1 MNKKTIKKKLTVVWG
16 ERAKLW
22 AEWAKLR
29 AEGAKLWAEG
39 AKLRAEGD
47 KLWADTVLS
56 TVGNTTID
64 WAEVGTDNNNSSYRC
79 TLGNGMVFEP

>member
-1 MNKKTIKKKLTVVWG
+1 MNKKTIKEKLTAAWG
-16 ERAKLW
+16 KR
-22 AEWAKLR
+22 AKLR
-29 AEGAKLWAEG
+29 AEGDKLRAEG

-56 TVGNTTID
+56 TVGNTTIE
-64 WAEVGTDNNNSSYRC
+64 WTEVGTDNNNRSYRC

>member
-29 AEGAKLWAEG
+29 AEGAKLWA
-39 AKLRAEGD
+39 
-47 KLWADTVLS
+47 DTVLS
-56 TVGNTTID
+56 TVGNTTIE
-64 WAEVGTDNNNSSYRC
+64 WTEVGTDNNNMSYRC

>member
-1 MNKKTIKKKLTVVWG
+1 MNNKTIKEKLTAAWRK
-16 ERAKLW
+16 RAKL
-22 AEWAKLR
+22 L
-29 AEGAKLWAEG
+29 AEGDKLW
-39 AKLRAEGD
+39 AEGD

-64 WAEVGTDNNNSSYRC
+64 WTEVGTDNNNRSYRC